1 MKDKLIETLKELAKN
16 PKGKSKTVAVKDL
29 SSTDLK
35 NLFGIFEHL
44 VGNKKYTVS
53 ISFPATDRVARVTIN
68 VNAAFESDPEAV
80 RALLIEAARAQD
92 AVLSIPAPLAL
103 FSEFGDWSMK
113 FQLIAYVEDALMAE
127 RVKSELNFDVMARM
141 RAASLRI
148 PYPFPVGN
156 VEAERGPNASKL
168 V

>member
-53 ISFPATDRVARVTIN
+53 ISFPATDIAEMIEKLNILTMQ
-68 VNAAFESDPEAV
+68 D
-80 RALLIEAARAQD
+80 LLNNTVQAHT
-92 AVLSIPAPLAL
+92 VKLSAKKI
-103 FSEFGDWSMK
+103 K
-113 FQLIAYVEDALMAE
+113 I
-127 RVKSELNFDVMARM
+127 
-141 RAASLRI
+141 
-148 PYPFPVGN
+148 
-156 VEAERGPNASKL
+156 
-168 V
+168 